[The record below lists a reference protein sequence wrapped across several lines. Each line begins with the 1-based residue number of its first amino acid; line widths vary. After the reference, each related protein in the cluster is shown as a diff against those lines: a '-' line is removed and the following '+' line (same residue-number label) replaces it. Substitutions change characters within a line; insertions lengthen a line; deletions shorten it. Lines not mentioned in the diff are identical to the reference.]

1 MGLGLHDALKHAAPG
16 LPPERYPDL
25 GRRYRHHYFA
35 RQHELVLFP
44 GTLEMLLRQGPPQAV
59 VVHADWP
66 RVARASPTGSTPP
79 LLQELAGDD
88 GAQAAASAE
97 WLAFV
102 ERLKSVTAGERKPLM
117 VTHFRAQVARVLG
130 LKSADDID
138 ARTPL
143 VDLGLDSLMAVEL
156 ANQLRAST
164 GAYSLCP
171 LDLSPPPPGS
181 CTECVASNTTGQPVS
196 RITASERMSA
206 TRLL

>member
-1 MGLGLHDALKHAAPG
+1 MTA
-16 LPPERYPDL
+16 L
-25 GRRYRHHYFA
+25 GRVLQFFVGHNSASGVDEADSPAVGMAA
-35 RQHELVLFP
+35 RTGAAVERMWAAMGIAAITERAGL

-117 VTHFRAQVARVLG
+117 VAHFRAQVARVLG
-130 LKSADDID
+130 LKSADDMNM
-138 ARTPL
+138 T
-143 VDLGLDSLMAVEL
+143 
-156 ANQLRAST
+156 
-164 GAYSLCP
+164 
-171 LDLSPPPPGS
+171 
-181 CTECVASNTTGQPVS
+181 
-196 RITASERMSA
+196 
-206 TRLL
+206 